1 VERSLEA
8 RGRFGLGSAGKDPD
22 MPTSGS
28 IEIPFAAEWSQLRRD
43 RLALRERLARLDAER
58 GRVSEEVFARV
69 RADYLQRHDDLEAR
83 ATDLAGRAE
92 REASALS
99 DAVNRQEESARSLR
113 ARLEEFDLRERL
125 GESLDPAAAR
135 QAGDLRRDLRLCEDD
150 LIALVELR
158 DRVSAIAEGRSSGYL
173 AVVAGVPAAS
183 PPTTPPLS
191 SAPPPPPAAPP
202 PVERL
207 APVSMPPLPAET
219 IRAPLPGAGV
229 ARLVPVESADARDF
243 HPLTGRTIVGRGAE
257 SDLRLPVG
265 TISRR
270 HAEIERIAGGW
281 LVRDLNS
288 ENGTWVNGER
298 VWEQVLVDGDR
309 VQFGTV
315 CLVFHGF

>member
-1 VERSLEA
+1 
-8 RGRFGLGSAGKDPD
+8 
-22 MPTSGS
+22 
-28 IEIPFAAEWSQLRRD
+28 
-43 RLALRERLARLDAER
+43 
-58 GRVSEEVFARV
+58 
-69 RADYLQRHDDLEAR
+69 
-83 ATDLAGRAE
+83 
-92 REASALS
+92 
-99 DAVNRQEESARSLR
+99 
-113 ARLEEFDLRERL
+113 
-125 GESLDPAAAR
+125 
-135 QAGDLRRDLRLCEDD
+135 
-150 LIALVELR
+150 
-158 DRVSAIAEGRSSGYL
+158 
-173 AVVAGVPAAS
+173 
-183 PPTTPPLS
+183 
-191 SAPPPPPAAPP
+191 
-202 PVERL
+202 
-207 APVSMPPLPAET
+207 MPPLPAET